1 MARIL
6 KGPIELKG
14 ELGLENDGVSAFL
27 DTLAGGGSGGVDP
40 RPTTDDE
47 RRRSAEGV
55 HDGGVAVMRTLYVN
69 GENFPDG
76 AVGVLLASGNEVD
89 NRWSWLRLRCPPTL
103 GRSKRSRERGGRRP
117 MCTSFAASP
126 VAVLTELF

>member
-1 MARIL
+1 MAEAGAGPMARIL

-55 HDGGVAVMRTLYVN
+55 HDGGVAAAETRHIEGVK
-69 GENFPDG
+69 FPG
-76 AVGVLLASGNEVD
+76 SAVGALSVGVGEVD
-89 NRWSWLRLRCPPTL
+89 VS
-103 GRSKRSRERGGRRP
+103 
-117 MCTSFAASP
+117 
-126 VAVLTELF
+126 